1 MTKTYII
8 KDKNFEVKFVVDER
22 YKVLENI
29 GCGAYGIVCSALD
42 AKTRNKVAIKK
53 IPKALEVLTIAK
65 RTYRE
70 LRILK
75 HFNHDNIIAIRDILR
90 PPVDV
95 SSFTDVYVV
104 FDMMETDLHR
114 IIHSDQPLTDEHIR
128 YFLYQI
134 LRGLKYIHSANV
146 LHRDLKPSNLLVNE
160 DCELK
165 IGDFGMARG
174 LDSSPTEQKRVM
186 TEYVATRWY
195 RAPELMLS
203 LSEYSQAMDIWSVG
217 CIFAEMLGR
226 KALFPGTNYL
236 NQLQLILSVVG
247 TPSEDFYQRMGAE
260 RVKTYISKLPHKQA
274 VELDKIYNKANSVG
288 LKLLSQMLKLDPLER
303 ITAKQ
308 ALEHEYLEKY
318 HDIDDEPVC
327 FSPFDFSF
335 DKHNVSKETLKKS
348 ICKEIEC
355 YSKTTDSVWPL
366 AKECDTGGSSEEQDS
381 AKSLK
386 TSSSQSDENNIIK
399 KVETGVKRKQK
410 PGDTSNDKHN
420 RKKAPRRSKAAEDTN
435 EKSTDSEL
443 SESDRK
449 LLDRWKDMQTKT
461 KPFIHPIRKHM
472 EEIKAL
478 KVHQEGI
485 KEHQANLDKKVEENK
500 SKGGVTY
507 HFTTYVSEKGDG
519 ESLKAVKEPAVVD
532 HSTHPAVMFPQNL
545 LGITGSIPVTQG
557 CMTVGQKTT
566 SEDIVVENMLA
577 PSQMQLSQPSTN
589 NSLLNQAQQGETIKQ
604 TILANAEQ
612 NISDAVACSG
622 EASSVRPDS
631 NMSLPPMDNAITNN
645 VPAQRAILSNI
656 QNIGQPQQSAP
667 KLTGKNISHI
677 DDVPDVCDQAAIS
690 SNFQAISSVLEKP
703 SCLPQHH
710 TSSMA
715 NQAPPLLGGSHFS
728 HVNSNENQVQSQ
740 NILNYYNVPNDS
752 GHVQGN
758 IGHVQGN
765 IGHVQG
771 NIGHMQSTR
780 NPIQSDGSH
789 APNNNEHVQSNQD
802 RAHNDIHNI
811 HDERNLVQFHMI
823 GGNFGGVANTT
834 EVNRNHND
842 VPSFLEIPNP
852 VPLNV
857 SSQGLVNRC
866 KNLVPRI
873 SIFPPSTNESCGK
886 MTQPNS
892 HVNNMHTPQ
901 QDHVVLSK
909 SINDSSTNNL
919 NSINNLTIN
928 TSVGNKPFNL
938 IDFISN
944 NSPGQTGAI
953 LPTDVNPGQER
964 RADIL
969 ANKTARDGQTA
980 LLENIGFTEAGTEPV
995 TLPLTPK
1002 GGCGSGYGL
1011 GLDVDEFLNSEDGQ
1025 RIFRSLRDPSSL
1037 DTSPPLSASLLN
1049 AWLPENVI
1057 DPIDVTEIQNE
1068 LESAS
1073 LLALFETGN
1082 KT

>member
-42 AKTRNKVAIKK
+42 AKTQNKVAIKK

-260 RVKTYISKLPHKQA
+260 RVKTYISKLPNKQA
-274 VELDKIYNKANSVG
+274 VELDKIYNNANPVG

-308 ALEHEYLEKY
+308 ALEHEYLQKY

-335 DKHNVSKETLKKS
+335 DQHNVSKETLKKS

-355 YSKTTDSVWPL
+355 YSKTTDSVQPL
-366 AKECDTGGSSEEQDS
+366 AKESDTGGSSEKQDS
-381 AKSLK
+381 VKSLR

-399 KVETGVKRKQK
+399 KAETGVKRKQK
-410 PGDTSNDKHN
+410 PADTSKDKHS
-420 RKKAPRRSKAAEDTN
+420 KKKVPKRTKSVTDTK
-435 EKSTDSEL
+435 EKGTDSEL
-443 SESDRK
+443 SETDRK

-478 KVHQEGI
+478 KVQQEGI
-485 KEHQANLDKKVEENK
+485 KEHEANLDKEVEENK
-500 SKGGVTY
+500 LKSGVTY

-545 LGITGSIPVTQG
+545 LGITGSIPATQG
-557 CMTVGQKTT
+557 HVTVGQKTT
-566 SEDIVVENMLA
+566 SEDIAAENMLA
-577 PSQMQLSQPSTN
+577 PSQMQLLQPATN
-589 NSLLNQAQQGETIKQ
+589 NSLLNQAQQSKAINQ
-604 TILANAEQ
+604 AILTNAEQ
-612 NISDAVACSG
+612 HISNADACSG
-622 EASSVRPDS
+622 EASSIGPDN
-631 NMSLPPMDNAITNN
+631 NMSLLPMDSSITKN
-645 VPAQRAILSNI
+645 VSAQRAILSNI
-656 QNIGQPQQSAP
+656 QNTGQPLQSVP
-667 KLTGKNISHI
+667 KLTGKNIDNIS
-677 DDVPDVCDQAAIS
+677 DVCDQAGIS
-690 SNFQAISSVLEKP
+690 SNFQGISSILEKQ
-703 SCLPQHH
+703 SSLPQHH

-715 NQAPPLLGGSHFS
+715 NQAPPLLGSSRFSHF
-728 HVNSNENQVQSQ
+728 NSSENQVQSQ

-758 IGHVQGN
+758 IDHLQGN
-765 IGHVQG
+765 IDHVQG
-771 NIGHMQSTR
+771 NIGHMQSNR
-780 NPIQSDGSH
+780 NHIQSDGSH
-789 APNNNEHVQSNQD
+789 APNNREHVQSNQD
-802 RAHNDIHNI
+802 QVHSDIHNI
-811 HDERNLVQFHMI
+811 HDERHLVQSHMI
-823 GGNFGGVANTT
+823 GGNFVGVADTT
-834 EVNRNHND
+834 EVNRSQND

-852 VPLNV
+852 APVNI
-857 SSQGLVNRC
+857 SSLGLVNRG

-873 SIFPPSTNESCGK
+873 AIFPPSTNESCSN
-886 MTQPNS
+886 MMQPNS
-892 HVNNMHTPQ
+892 HMNNTHTPQ
-901 QDHVVLSK
+901 QDHVIPGK
-909 SINDSSTNNL
+909 SSNDSS
-919 NSINNLTIN
+919 SINNLTVN
-928 TSVGNKPFNL
+928 TSIGNKPFNL

-944 NSPGQTGAI
+944 NSPGQTGAV
-953 LPTDVNPGQER
+953 LPTDVNQGQER

-969 ANKTARDGQTA
+969 ANKAAREGQTA
-980 LLENIGFTEAGTEPV
+980 LLENMGFTEASTEPV

-1002 GGCGSGYGL
+1002 GACGSGYGL
-1011 GLDVDEFLNSEDGQ
+1011 GLDVDDFLNSEDGQ
-1025 RIFRSLRDPSSL
+1025 RILRSLRDPSNL

-1073 LLALFETGN
+1073 LLALFEAGN
-1082 KT
+1082 WK